1 MNFENTWAIVDLDA
15 IAANMAA
22 VCGKVGVPVMA
33 VIKANAYGH
42 GAIPVARYL
51 EKYCAFFGVSSII
64 EGLELR
70 RSGIQTPILILGH
83 TPDDALLLAAQEDI
97 RPAIFTLES
106 AQALSQAGIRLGK
119 TVPFHFALDTGMSRL
134 GFSFSEESADL
145 CAQAAALPN
154 IRAEGLFSHY
164 ATADCA
170 DLSRAKAQAQRFDTF
185 VEMLRCRGVEIPIC
199 HMSNSAG
206 VMNFSKHYDLVRAG
220 IVIYGLSPSGEIDP
234 ERLSL
239 IPALSWHSRISHIA
253 LLPPGREI
261 GYGGTY
267 VTTAPTRVATIPA
280 GYADGYPRS
289 LSNRFHVLIHGK
301 KAPILGK
308 VCMDQM
314 MVDVTHIPEAAVG
327 SRVVLLGQD
336 GQEKITA
343 QELSESAGSF
353 HYELLCGIARR
364 VPRHYISGGSEVQT
378 VRYLLDP

>member
-199 HMSNSAG
+199 HM
-206 VMNFSKHYDLVRAG
+206 R
-220 IVIYGLSPSGEIDP
+220 IP
-234 ERLSL
+234 
-239 IPALSWHSRISHIA
+239 PAL
-253 LLPPGREI
+253 
-261 GYGGTY
+261 
-267 VTTAPTRVATIPA
+267 
-280 GYADGYPRS
+280 
-289 LSNRFHVLIHGK
+289 
-301 KAPILGK
+301 
-308 VCMDQM
+308 
-314 MVDVTHIPEAAVG
+314 
-327 SRVVLLGQD
+327 
-336 GQEKITA
+336 
-343 QELSESAGSF
+343 
-353 HYELLCGIARR
+353 
-364 VPRHYISGGSEVQT
+364 
-378 VRYLLDP
+378 